1 MLRASA
7 KASSVMEQAAGERE
21 NWASRLGFV
30 MAAAGSAVGLG
41 NIWRF
46 PWLAGENGG
55 GLFLLVYLLMV
66 GTLGISVLLAEIV
79 IGRAAQKDPV
89 GAFRLLGGG
98 AWPLV
103 GYLGITSAFLILSFY
118 GVVAGWVLAFAVKQ
132 AGGLFATVAPPQA
145 FSNLLGATFE
155 PLAWAF
161 AFLAMTAAVVT
172 GGIRNGI
179 ERANLVL
186 MPLLF
191 LLLVLLA
198 VRAVTLP
205 GGFDG
210 LRFFLAPDVT
220 RLTTGTFAAALGQA
234 FFSLS
239 IGLGAMITY
248 GSYLQRHQPM
258 GSAALQIA
266 ALDTMAAVLAGCIV
280 FPAVSFAG
288 LDPASGPSLA
298 FVTLPTVFAEMPAGR
313 LFGVVFFVLLAI
325 AALTSAISLLEP
337 VVAFL
342 VDEHGFR
349 RRPATLLVAVGAFL
363 LGVPSSLSQGAM
375 PELAAFGM
383 SFLDLIDFLTASLM
397 LPAGGFAIA
406 LFVGWKIAPLA
417 AAELADE
424 AGHIPA
430 LTRPWILFLRFA
442 APAAIAWIL
451 LAELIG

>member
-1 MLRASA
+1 MQRASEG
-7 KASSVMEQAAGERE
+7 ASDVARPAAAARE
-21 NWASRLGFV
+21 TWASRLGFV

-55 GLFLLVYLLMV
+55 GLFLIAYLLMV

-98 AWPLV
+98 PWRLV
-103 GYLGITSAFLILSFY
+103 GYLGIASAFLILSFY
-118 GVVAGWVLAFAVKQ
+118 GVVAGWTLAFAVKQ
-132 AGGLFATVAPPQA
+132 ASGLFETAAPSQVFADLLAATY
-145 FSNLLGATFE
+145 E

-161 AFLAMTAAVVT
+161 AFLAMTAAVVS

-205 GGFDG
+205 RG
-210 LRFFLAPDVT
+210 LEGLAFFFAPDVT
-220 RLTTGTFAAALGQA
+220 HLTTATIAAALGQA

-248 GSYLQRHQPM
+248 GSYLQRGQPV
-258 GSAALQIA
+258 GRAAFQIA
-266 ALDTMAAVLAGCIV
+266 ALDTLAALLAGSIV
-280 FPAVSFAG
+280 FPAVYFAG
-288 LDPASGPSLA
+288 IDPASGPGLA
-298 FVTLPTVFAEMPAGR
+298 FVTLPSVFAEMPAGR

-342 VDEHGFR
+342 VDEYGFR
-349 RRPATLLVAVGAFL
+349 RRLATLLTTVVAFL
-363 LGVPSSLSQGAM
+363 VGIPSSLSLGPM

-383 SFLDLIDFLTASLM
+383 SFLDLVDFVTASLM
-397 LPAGGFAIA
+397 LPAGGLAMA

-417 AAELADE
+417 TAELAGE
-424 AGHIPA
+424 AQHRQPLIRA
-430 LTRPWILFLRFA
+430 WILFLRFA
-442 APAAIAWIL
+442 APAAIGWIL
-451 LAELIG
+451 VAGLIG

>member
-1 MLRASA
+1 MQ
-7 KASSVMEQAAGERE
+7 KASRPPEPFTSKRE

-55 GLFLLVYLLMV
+55 GLFLLIYLAMV
-66 GTLGISVLLAEIV
+66 CTLGLSVLLAEIV
-79 IGRAAQKDPV
+79 IGRTAQKDPV
-89 GAFRLLGGG
+89 GAFRQLGGG
-98 AWPLV
+98 RWPLI
-103 GYLGITSAFLILSFY
+103 GYLGIASAFLILSFY
-118 GVVAGWVLAFAVKQ
+118 SVVAGWTLAFAVKQ
-132 AGGLFATVAPPQA
+132 ARGLFATVTPSQA
-145 FSNLLGATFE
+145 FADLLAATFE
-155 PLAWAF
+155 PLAWALV
-161 AFLAMTAAVVT
+161 FLAITGSVVT

-191 LLLVLLA
+191 TLLIVLV

-210 LRFFLAPDVT
+210 LTFFFAPDVS
-220 RLTTGTFAAALGQA
+220 RLTTGTIVAALGQA

-248 GSYLQRHQPM
+248 GSYLDHRQPI
-258 GSAALQIA
+258 GRAALQIG
-266 ALDTMAAVLAGCIV
+266 ALDALAAVLAGCIV

-288 LDPASGPSLA
+288 LDPASGPGLA
-298 FVTLPTVFAEMPAGR
+298 FITLPNVFAEMPAGR
-313 LFGVVFFVLLAI
+313 LFGVVFFALLAI

-337 VVAFL
+337 LVAFL

-349 RRPATLLVAVGAFL
+349 RRHATLLVTTAAFL
-363 LGVPSSLSQGAM
+363 VGVPSSLSLGPM
-375 PELAAFGM
+375 PELSAFGM
-383 SFLDLIDFLTASLM
+383 SFLDLLDFVTASLM
-397 LPAGGFAIA
+397 LPIGGMAMA

-417 AAELADE
+417 ASELTDVT
-424 AGHIPA
+424 GRRPL
-430 LTRPWILFLRFA
+430 LTGAWLVFLRFA

-451 LAELIG
+451 LAGLIG

>member
-1 MLRASA
+1 MTANRST
-7 KASSVMEQAAGERE
+7 AAGRG
-21 NWASRLGFV
+21 NWGSRLGFV

-55 GLFLLVYLLMV
+55 GLFLLIYLVMIA
-66 GTLGISVLLAEIV
+66 TLGVSVLLAEIV

-103 GYLGITSAFLILSFY
+103 GYLGISAAFLILSFY
-118 GVVAGWVLAFAVKQ
+118 GVVAGWTLAFAVKL
-132 AGGLFATVAPPQA
+132 AFGVFATVAPSQA
-145 FSNLLGATFE
+145 FGDLLASTVE

-161 AFLAMTAAVVT
+161 AFLAMTAIVVV

-186 MPLLF
+186 MPSLF
-191 LLLVLLA
+191 VLLLVLA

-205 GGFDG
+205 GGLDG
-210 LRFFLAPDVT
+210 LRFFLAPDVS
-220 RLTTGTFAAALGQA
+220 RLGIEAVTAALGQA

-248 GSYLQRHQPM
+248 GSYLQPGQSLGR
-258 GSAALQIA
+258 SALQIA
-266 ALDTMAAVLAGCIV
+266 VLDTLAAVLAGGIV
-280 FPAVSFAG
+280 FPAVFFAHI
-288 LDPASGPSLA
+288 DPASGPGLA
-298 FVTLPTVFAEMPAGR
+298 FITLPSVFAEMPAGR

-342 VDEHGFR
+342 VDEHGLR
-349 RRPATLLVAVGAFL
+349 RQRATLLVTAGAFL
-363 LGVPSSLSQGAM
+363 LGVPSSLSLGPM
-375 PELAAFGM
+375 PQLSAFGL
-383 SFLDLIDFLTASLM
+383 SFMDLLDFVTASLM
-397 LPAGGFAIA
+397 LPFGGLLIA
-406 LFVGWKIAPLA
+406 VFVGWKITPRAKT
-417 AAELADE
+417 ELADE
-424 AGHIPA
+424 AGRYPLLA
-430 LTRPWILFLRFA
+430 RLWLFLLRFA
-442 APAAIAWIL
+442 APVAIAWIL
-451 LAELIG
+451 LAGLVG